1 MLQKISFFLLLPF
14 GLLYGLTVNLIRNL
28 YKIGIFRIWQ
38 FPNLLIIKVGNLS
51 VGGTGKTP
59 HTAFLLRYFEKKSK
73 KVAVVSRGYGRVSKS
88 NKLVELSDLPNQ
100 AGDEPLMLKNQ
111 FPNAPI
117 VVARRRAEG
126 LQLLQKTTPYIY
138 GVLLDDAMQHW
149 AVQSDLDILLTT
161 FNKPFFAD
169 FPLPAGRLR
178 EFRTNFIRANVIIVT
193 QCPPILLPKDE
204 DLFKK
209 AINLQPNQILLFS
222 YYNYAQPYS
231 LADVG
236 DVLGWQALANYR
248 VLTVLAIAQTDYIA
262 QFLATHTQQ
271 SKIFSFLDH
280 HLFTQA
286 DIYLMI
292 EEFKKANFDCILT
305 TEKDAVRLR
314 PFLADF
320 QRAAIPV
327 FILPIV
333 VQFHNNG
340 EEALDQFL
348 SPYLEKLPN

>member
-1 MLQKISFFLLLPF
+1 MLYPF
-14 GLLYGLTVNLIRNL
+14 GILYGGLVALIRSL
-28 YKIGIFRIWQ
+28 YKLGFFRVWR

-73 KVAVVSRGYGRVSKS
+73 KLAVVSRGYGRMSKH
-88 NKLVELSDLPNQ
+88 NKIVELSDLPDQ
-100 AGDEPLMLKNQ
+100 SGDEPLMLKHQ
-111 FPNAPI
+111 FPNTTV

-161 FNKPFFAD
+161 FAKPFFAD

-178 EFRTNFIRANVIIVT
+178 EFRTNFIRANVIVVT
-193 QCPPILLPKDE
+193 QCPPILLQKDE
-204 DLFKK
+204 EFFRKR
-209 AINLQPNQILLFS
+209 INLQKNQILLFS
-222 YYNYAQPYS
+222 YYNYEQPYS

-236 DVLGWQALANYR
+236 DVLGWQALANSR
-248 VLTVLAIAQTDYIA
+248 TLVVLAIAQTDYIE
-262 QFLATHTQQ
+262 QFLSTHTAQ

-292 EEFKKANFDCILT
+292 EEFKKTDFDCILT

-314 PFLADF
+314 PFLSDF
-320 QRAAIPV
+320 QREAIPV
-327 FILPIV
+327 FVLPIV

-340 EEALDQFL
+340 EEVLDQFL